1 MRILPVGGPYL
12 CPELRGI
19 ADVSPSL
26 ESAAVM
32 ESPVDFESLLALLSE
47 HEAADARTV
56 SAPQS
61 ASARVRV
68 LRRSEVIVTL
78 WRGSRGT
85 VGSGTIIIDGGSPAS
100 QLTQRQLSSLNL
112 KTTFSVRTRISGPP

>member
-1 MRILPVGGPYL
+1 MRIFPVGGPYL

-32 ESPVDFESLLALLSE
+32 ESPVDFESLFAFLSE
-47 HEAADARTV
+47 HEAADARTA

-78 WRGSRGT
+78 WRGSRGA
-85 VGSGTIIIDGGSPAS
+85 VGNGTIIIAGGSPAS
-100 QLTQRQLSSLNL
+100 
-112 KTTFSVRTRISGPP
+112 